1 MKKFFIAVFLLS
13 LCLFCLPAAAEKQ
26 DAPVAYVM
34 KVQDIITPA
43 TSDFIRRHLKY
54 AADNKASIVV
64 IELDT
69 PGGLMDSMKEIV
81 QDILASPVPVA
92 TYVSPS
98 GAHAASAGTYILY
111 GSHIA
116 AMAPGTNLGAATP
129 ITMGK
134 NSNKP
139 DSSSKSTLE
148 TKMVNDAAA
157 YIRSLADIRKRNGE
171 WAEKAVRDAVSLSS
185 NEALSQKVVDVL
197 ADNVGELLAKIDG
210 KTVKM
215 QDGTITLK
223 TKGAKIEFKE
233 PDWRTQILAIIT
245 NPNITFLLM
254 TIGMYGLIYE
264 FSNPGAFF
272 PGIMGGICLL
282 LGLFALNVLPVN
294 YAGLLLI
301 LLGVGCMTAEA
312 FVPSFGVLGIGGA
325 AAFAIGGMILIDSG
339 VPGFGVSPWLVASLT
354 LTSLGILSV
363 LLTMIMRARKRPVA
377 TGAEGLRGETGEIV
391 RWSRKEGEVLAA
403 GSVWQARSSL
413 EYILKK
419 GDKVKVV
426 GIDGLCLI
434 VQPVN

>member
-1 MKKFFIAVFLLS
+1 MKKIFLLVFLLGMFS
-13 LCLFCLPAAAEKQ
+13 FCLSASAEKQ
-26 DAPVAYVM
+26 PAAVAYVM
-34 KVQDIITPA
+34 KVQDIITPS

-54 AADNKASIVV
+54 AAESEAAIVV

-81 QDILASPVPVA
+81 QDILASKVPVA

-111 GSHIA
+111 ASHIA

-129 ITMGK
+129 LKMVP
-134 NSNKP
+134 SESKP
-139 DSSSKSTLE
+139 DSQPRSTLE
-148 TKMVNDAAA
+148 NKMVNDAAA

-171 WAEKAVRDAVSLSS
+171 WAEKAVREAVSLSA
-185 NEALSQKVVDVL
+185 NEALSQKVIDVL
-197 ADNVGELLAKIDG
+197 ANNVDELLNKIDG
-210 KTVKM
+210 RTVRVKDS
-215 QDGTITLK
+215 QVTLK
-223 TKGAKIEFKE
+223 TKGAAIERRE

-254 TIGMYGLIYE
+254 TIGLYGLIYE
-264 FSNPGAFF
+264 FANPGAFF

-282 LGLFALNVLPVN
+282 LGLYALNVLPVN

-301 LLGVGCMTAEA
+301 LLGIGCMTAEA

-339 VPGFGVSPWLVASLT
+339 VSGFGVSPWLIGSMT

-363 LLTMIMRARKRPVA
+363 VLTLIVRAGRRPVS
-377 TGAEGLRGETGEIV
+377 TGAEGLQDTVGEVV
-391 RWSRKEGEVLAA
+391 RWSRAEGEVLAA
-403 GSVWQARSSL
+403 GSVWKARSSI

-419 GDKVKVV
+419 GDRVKILD
-426 GIDGLCLI
+426 IDELCLI
-434 VQPVN
+434 IQPVN